1 MALDLEATI
10 HRLSLVAYDCVIAV
24 FFVIRTFYNHYLSSD
39 KHFARS
45 VANIIGFTPK
55 NLQIFKQA
63 FSHKSAVDPKLHTVT
78 SNERL
83 EYLGDS
89 ILSTIVAEYLFK
101 KYPNSDEGFL
111 TKMRS
116 KIVKRKTL
124 NRIADDMG
132 IDVVLQENNDTRL
145 SESMKGNC
153 LEALVGAIYLEKGFD
168 TTKRIVISK
177 ILRRHLNIHDLED
190 TDDNYKSQLLEFCQ
204 KNGSEIDY
212 RVIERFKMENRD
224 RFKIGVYVDGKEVA
238 TGEDFNK
245 KSAEQNASYKAL
257 KSLGID
263 NGEM

>member
-1 MALDLEATI
+1 M
-10 HRLSLVAYDCVIAV
+10 
-24 FFVIRTFYNHYLSSD
+24 IRKFYNHYLSSD
-39 KHFARS
+39 RQFARS
-45 VANIIGFTPK
+45 IAGIIGFTPS
-55 NLQIFKQA
+55 NLQIFIQA

-89 ILSTIVAEYLFK
+89 ILSSIVAEYLFQ
-101 KYPNSDEGFL
+101 KYPNSNEGFL

-145 SESMKGNC
+145 SESMKGNA

-168 TTKRIVISK
+168 ETKEIVISK
-177 ILRRHLNIHDLED
+177 ILRRHLNIQNLED
-190 TDDNYKSQLLEFCQ
+190 TDDNYKSQLLEYCQ
-204 KNGSEIDY
+204 KNGNEIDY

-224 RFKIGVYVDGKEVA
+224 RFKIAVYVNGKEIA
-238 TGEDFNK
+238 SGEDFNK

-257 KSLGID
+257 KSLGLEE
-263 NGEM
+263 G

>member
-1 MALDLEATI
+1 
-10 HRLSLVAYDCVIAV
+10 
-24 FFVIRTFYNHYLSSD
+24 
-39 KHFARS
+39 
-45 VANIIGFTPK
+45 VANVVGFTPQ

-63 FSHKSAVDPKLHTVT
+63 FSHKSALDPRLHTVT

-89 ILSTIVAEYLFK
+89 ILSTIVAEYLFQ

-132 IDVVLQENNDTRL
+132 IDVILQETNDTRL
-145 SESMKGNC
+145 SESMKGNA

-168 TTKRIVISK
+168 TTKKIVVSK
-177 ILRRHLNIHDLED
+177 ILRRHLNIQDLED
-190 TDDNYKSQLLEFCQ
+190 NDDNYKSQLLEFCQ
-204 KNGSEIDY
+204 KKGSEIDY
-212 RVIERFKMENRD
+212 RVMERFKFDNRD
-224 RFKIGVYVDGKEVA
+224 RFKIAVFVDGKEIA
-238 TGEDFNK
+238 MGEDFNK

-257 KSLGID
+257 KSLGIEMM
-263 NGEM
+263 NGESR

>member
-1 MALDLEATI
+1 M
-10 HRLSLVAYDCVIAV
+10 
-24 FFVIRTFYNHYLSSD
+24 IRKFYNHFLSPD
-39 KHFARS
+39 RQFARTIADI
-45 VANIIGFTPK
+45 VGFTPS

-89 ILSTIVAEYLFK
+89 ILSTVVAEYLFQ

-145 SESMKGNC
+145 SESMKGNA
-153 LEALVGAIYLEKGFD
+153 LEALVGAIYIEKGFD
-168 TTKRIVISK
+168 KTRDIIVRK
-177 ILRRHLNIHDLED
+177 ILRSHLNIRDLED
-190 TDDNYKSQLLEFCQ
+190 MDDNYKSQLLEYCQ
-204 KNGSEIDY
+204 KNGDEIDY
-212 RVIERFKMENRD
+212 RVLERFKMDNRD
-224 RFKIGVYVDGKEVA
+224 RFKIAVFVNGKEIA
-238 TGEDFNK
+238 SGEDFNK

-257 KSLGID
+257 KSLGI
-263 NGEM
+263 GVEE

>member
-1 MALDLEATI
+1 
-10 HRLSLVAYDCVIAV
+10 
-24 FFVIRTFYNHYLSSD
+24 VIRTFYNHYISSD

-45 VANIIGFTPK
+45 IANLIGFTPK

-63 FSHKSAVDPKLHTVT
+63 FSHKSAVEPKFHTVT

-89 ILSTIVAEYLFK
+89 ILSSIVAEYLFK

-132 IDVVLQENNDTRL
+132 IDVILQENNDTRL
-145 SESMKGNC
+145 SESMKGNA
-153 LEALVGAIYLEKGFD
+153 LEALVGAIYLEKGFE
-168 TTKRIVISK
+168 TTKSIVIKK
-177 ILRRHLNIHDLED
+177 ILRRHLNIHDLEEK
-190 TDDNYKSQLLEFCQ
+190 DDNYKSQLLEFCQ

-212 RVIERFKMENRD
+212 RVMERFKMENRD
-224 RFKIGVYVDGKEVA
+224 RFKIAVYLDGKEIA

-245 KSAEQNASYKAL
+245 KSAEQNASFKAL

-263 NGEM
+263 YGEV

>member
-1 MALDLEATI
+1 M
-10 HRLSLVAYDCVIAV
+10 
-24 FFVIRTFYNHYLSSD
+24 IRKFYNHYLSAD
-39 KHFARS
+39 KEFAHS
-45 VANIIGFTPK
+45 VANIVGFTPS

-63 FSHKSAVDPKLHTVT
+63 FSHKSASDPKLHTVT

-89 ILSTIVAEYLFK
+89 ILSTIVAEYLFQ
-101 KYPNSDEGFL
+101 KYPNSNEGFL

-132 IDVVLQENNDTRL
+132 IDVVLQDNNDTRL
-145 SESMKGNC
+145 SESMKGNA

-168 TTKRIVISK
+168 KTKEIVVNK
-177 ILRRHLNIHDLED
+177 ILRRHLNIQELED
-190 TDDNYKSQLLEFCQ
+190 NDDNYKSQLLEFCQ

-224 RFKIGVYVDGKEVA
+224 RFKIAVYVNGKEIA
-238 TGEDFNK
+238 SGEDYNK
-245 KSAEQNASYKAL
+245 KSAEQNASFKAL
-257 KSLGID
+257 KSLGI
-263 NGEM
+263 EV

>member
-1 MALDLEATI
+1 
-10 HRLSLVAYDCVIAV
+10 
-24 FFVIRTFYNHYLSSD
+24 VIRKFYNHFLSSD
-39 KHFARS
+39 KQFARS
-45 VANIIGFTPK
+45 VGEIVGFTPS

-63 FSHKSAVDPKLHTVT
+63 FSHKSAVDPRLHTVT

-89 ILSTIVAEYLFK
+89 LLSTIVAEYLFQ
-101 KYPNSDEGFL
+101 KYPNSNEGFL

-145 SESMKGNC
+145 SDSMKGNC

-168 TTKRIVISK
+168 KTRDIVIRK
-177 ILRRHLNIHDLED
+177 ILRQHLNIQDLED
-190 TDDNYKSQLLEFCQ
+190 NDDNYKSQLLEFCQ
-204 KNGSEIDY
+204 KNGNEIDY

-224 RFKIGVYVDGKEVA
+224 RFKIAVYVNGKEIA
-238 TGEDFNK
+238 SGEDFNK
-245 KSAEQNASYKAL
+245 KSAEQNASFKAL
-257 KSLGID
+257 KSLGI
-263 NGEM
+263 EV

>member
-1 MALDLEATI
+1 M
-10 HRLSLVAYDCVIAV
+10 
-24 FFVIRTFYNHYLSSD
+24 IRKFYNHFLSSD
-39 KHFARS
+39 KQFARS
-45 VANIIGFTPK
+45 VGEIVGFTPS

-63 FSHKSAVDPKLHTVT
+63 FSHKSAVDPRLHTVT

-89 ILSTIVAEYLFK
+89 LLSTIVAEYLFQ
-101 KYPNSDEGFL
+101 KYPNSNEGFL

-145 SESMKGNC
+145 SDSMKGNA

-168 TTKRIVISK
+168 KTKDIVIRK
-177 ILRRHLNIHDLED
+177 ILRQHLNIQDLED
-190 TDDNYKSQLLEFCQ
+190 NDDNYKSQLLEYCQ
-204 KNGSEIDY
+204 KNGNEIDY

-224 RFKIGVYVDGKEVA
+224 RFKIAVYVNGKEIA
-238 TGEDFNK
+238 SGEDFNK
-245 KSAEQNASYKAL
+245 KSAEQNASFKAL
-257 KSLGID
+257 KSLGI
-263 NGEM
+263 EV